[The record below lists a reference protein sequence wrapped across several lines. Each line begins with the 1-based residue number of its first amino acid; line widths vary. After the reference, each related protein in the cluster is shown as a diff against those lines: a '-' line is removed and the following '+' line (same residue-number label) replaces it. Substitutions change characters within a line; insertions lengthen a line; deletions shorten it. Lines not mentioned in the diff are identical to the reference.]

1 MELTTPSTPVG
12 PPAMDGPPVREGRW
26 QLTDLIEVSA
36 LQSIQDTFAKVFGL
50 PTVIVD
56 PTGRNLTNI
65 THRVRFCE
73 DLTRTSPVAGP
84 RCMSCDL
91 CAMREAADTDRP
103 AIFRCWNGLYDCAIP
118 IAPKGE
124 VVGYFLC
131 GQILT
136 ARPDTDRIAAT
147 ANEIGVSAG
156 DYLDAVRG
164 VRVMPLE
171 QYEASINTMHTLAR
185 MIADQAAASID
196 NLKMLQDALTA
207 KEDAAKLV
215 EELEVILEAFRD
227 SFAQSDEHTT
237 LETIADQLQR
247 LIPYDS
253 CLIYTVDD
261 RGDELVPRVI
271 RDPSADAFW
280 SHRPR
285 KGVGVWGKVAA
296 TGVRRRIEDVRE
308 DPDFEPV
315 AGVDLEPEA
324 MLVVPMIRKGT
335 IFGVI
340 SLSRFE
346 RRVFTDHE
354 LRILAVFCS
363 HASLSMQVSRMHQQS
378 MRRLREEQALGEL
391 LGALAQGP
399 GVEETLAAIGRSGQG
414 VLGARSAVLRCQPQP
429 GAPSLL
435 VHTGIDEDA
444 AERLLGEIEPEL
456 EGCLARRACRALVH
470 RERSLLLAPLV
481 SGGETLGIAVFVAPG
496 GSQWDQNAVENFA
509 HQSSLGLR
517 NALARER
524 ERRILLQHDLL
535 STLGA
540 EVAQAKSRE
549 EIHAKV
555 LGKSAEIFGSEL
567 SILALLDAS
576 SDTIQVQVR
585 EGRRTRELP
594 IKLAGRG
601 RFASARLSGEAAPED
616 SVFAAWAQDLGQ
628 ELAAQLGVVSHMAA
642 PLRTPTGIL
651 GGLFVAWRSEI
662 TRFSPEQQRLL
673 GVVAG
678 TAGASLGNLMA
689 RAETDH
695 SLRRRLAELEA
706 LARLAEQITGLT
718 EDGPIL
724 EEVLAAIQVL
734 AGLEGAVYAV
744 QRDRRWSARR
754 TAGLDAAATAELIA
768 ALGEVGPGEGPARY
782 DLDRTSRQLLV
793 IPMPASG
800 ARRGVIAGV
809 ADRRDDPQRDIVLAA
824 LVRFGSMALENAS
837 LHSRRRDTIVGLED
851 ANEKLR
857 QVLLV
862 REALTAD
869 VVGGRGIQSVADSLA
884 GLVGSEVAVVGPFGN
899 VLVRSPDD
907 ADLEWNPPRDASG
920 ARTVVE
926 EGDSGHLAAA
936 PAAGQDEILA
946 WVVARFAAS
955 PGQVDTSAL
964 EYGALLVALEL
975 LRERTGLELEHRLR
989 RGFLDELFSGEF
1001 VEDLILKQGAAFGVD
1016 LTAPTRI
1023 YLIESAEGELGPAN
1037 SHLLYSVIGDCARP
1051 WPGGYLVGVE
1061 GSAAV
1066 VLLEEPEGADN
1077 ADGLFEDRLD
1087 TALRQRMPSC
1097 PLNIAVSRLVRAL
1110 PDYGRAYAAARRG
1123 LDVARLLGR
1132 SRQVV
1137 SFRHPG
1143 VQEILLQVEEPAS
1156 LLEFISRYV
1165 EPLERYDA
1173 QHSSKLLASLETFY
1187 DSGFNLQE
1195 AARRLDVHVSTLRYR
1210 LTRIEELLGV
1220 DPKLGDSRL
1229 NIEVA
1234 IRAAKAL
1241 AVHRD

>member
-1 MELTTPSTPVG
+1 MELKIPSNPVG
-12 PPAMDGPPVREGRW
+12 PPAMDAPPVRQGRW
-26 QLTDLIEVSA
+26 QLTDLIEVST
-36 LQSIQDTFAKVFGL
+36 LQAIQDTFARVFGL

-73 DLTRTSPVAGP
+73 DLTRTSPIAGP
-84 RCMSCDL
+84 RCMGCDL
-91 CAMREAADTDRP
+91 CAMRDAADTDQP

-136 ARPDTDRIAAT
+136 EGPDTERIMHT
-147 ANEIGVSAG
+147 AQDIGVSAEA
-156 DYLDAVRG
+156 YLEAVRD

-171 QYEASINTMHTLAR
+171 RYEASINTMHTLAR

-271 RDPSADAFW
+271 RDPNADAFW
-280 SHRPR
+280 VYRPR

-315 AGVDLEPEA
+315 PGVDLEPEA

-378 MRRLREEQALGEL
+378 MRRLQEEQALGEL
-391 LGALAQGP
+391 LGALANGP

-429 GAPSLL
+429 GAPSVL
-435 VHTGIDEDA
+435 VHTGIEEQA
-444 AERLLGEIEPEL
+444 AEQLLAEIEAEL
-456 EGCLARRACRALVH
+456 EGCLARRACRALVSP
-470 RERSLLLAPLV
+470 ERSLLLAPLV
-481 SGGETLGIAVFVAPG
+481 GGGEILGIAVFIAPG
-496 GSQWDQNAVENFA
+496 GTQWDQNAVDTFA

-524 ERRILLQHDLL
+524 ERRVLLQHDLL

-540 EVAQAKSRE
+540 ELAQAKSRE
-549 EIHAKV
+549 EIRAKV
-555 LGKSAEIFGSEL
+555 LGKSAEIFGAEL
-567 SILALLDAS
+567 SILALLDPS
-576 SDTIQVQVR
+576 SDVIRVHVR

-642 PLRTPTGIL
+642 PLRTPAGIL
-651 GGLFVAWRSEI
+651 GGLFVAWHSAI

-678 TAGASLGNLMA
+678 TAGASLGNLLA
-689 RAETDH
+689 RVETDH
-695 SLRRRLAELEA
+695 SLHRRLAELEA

-724 EEVLAAIQVL
+724 DEVLAAIQVL
-734 AGLEGAVYAV
+734 AGLDGAVYAV
-744 QRDRRWSARR
+744 RRDGRWTANR
-754 TAGLDAAATAELIA
+754 TAGFDVAGAAELVG
-768 ALGEVGPGEGPARY
+768 ALGEVQPGAGAARY
-782 DLDRTSRQLLV
+782 DLDGTSRQLLV
-793 IPMPASG
+793 IPMPAGG
-800 ARRGVIAGV
+800 AERGVIAGV

-824 LVRFGSMALENAS
+824 LVRFGSVALENAR
-837 LHSRRRDTIVGLED
+837 LHSRRRETIVGLED
-851 ANEKLR
+851 AN
-857 QVLLV
+857 
-862 REALTAD
+862 
-869 VVGGRGIQSVADSLA
+869 
-884 GLVGSEVAVVGPFGN
+884 
-899 VLVRSPDD
+899 
-907 ADLEWNPPRDASG
+907 
-920 ARTVVE
+920 
-926 EGDSGHLAAA
+926 
-936 PAAGQDEILA
+936 
-946 WVVARFAAS
+946 
-955 PGQVDTSAL
+955 
-964 EYGALLVALEL
+964 
-975 LRERTGLELEHRLR
+975 
-989 RGFLDELFSGEF
+989 
-1001 VEDLILKQGAAFGVD
+1001 
-1016 LTAPTRI
+1016 
-1023 YLIESAEGELGPAN
+1023 
-1037 SHLLYSVIGDCARP
+1037 
-1051 WPGGYLVGVE
+1051 
-1061 GSAAV
+1061 
-1066 VLLEEPEGADN
+1066 
-1077 ADGLFEDRLD
+1077 
-1087 TALRQRMPSC
+1087 
-1097 PLNIAVSRLVRAL
+1097 
-1110 PDYGRAYAAARRG
+1110 
-1123 LDVARLLGR
+1123 
-1132 SRQVV
+1132 
-1137 SFRHPG
+1137 
-1143 VQEILLQVEEPAS
+1143 
-1156 LLEFISRYV
+1156 
-1165 EPLERYDA
+1165 
-1173 QHSSKLLASLETFY
+1173 
-1187 DSGFNLQE
+1187 
-1195 AARRLDVHVSTLRYR
+1195 
-1210 LTRIEELLGV
+1210 
-1220 DPKLGDSRL
+1220 
-1229 NIEVA
+1229 
-1234 IRAAKAL
+1234 
-1241 AVHRD
+1241 